1 MKIDQIIIVI
11 LITIKNLKLLVKMI
25 NMCLS
30 VPMATAVTYLVKFEK
45 VQNINVS
52 LILVWMR

>member
-11 LITIKNLKLLVKMI
+11 LITIKNLKLLMKMI

-30 VPMATAVTYLVKFEK
+30 DPMATAVMYLVKFQKE
-45 VQNINVS
+45 QNINVS
-52 LILVWMR
+52 FILV